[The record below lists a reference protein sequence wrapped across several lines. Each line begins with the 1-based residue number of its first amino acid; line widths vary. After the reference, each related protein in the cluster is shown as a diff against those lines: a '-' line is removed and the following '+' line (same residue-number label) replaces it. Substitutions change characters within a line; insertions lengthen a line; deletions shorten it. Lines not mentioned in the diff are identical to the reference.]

1 MNKLENNRLKNNIK
15 KLLLIDSVGNIMI
28 ANASWVAL
36 LAVRGFS
43 MVEIGFAECIFH
55 IASMIFEI
63 PSGAIA
69 DVFGRKKVIVASR
82 IAIVLH
88 SLMMITVNS
97 FSLLAVAMVV
107 AALSYNLASGTRE
120 ALAYDSLKQSNM
132 EEKYDKFAAN
142 DLTVY
147 SFTSS
152 LSTLLAGA
160 AIYLGYALAYMIDI
174 VIGIISVVIAF
185 SLQEVETDLQ
195 KETKIKQRFVTVAK
209 ESIRF
214 IKENKKMRVII
225 LVNNVIGAVSVLIL
239 FFLQAKLPKM
249 GLNNMILG
257 PTLFG
262 MGLGSTIGA
271 KASEAFKK
279 IFKKNNYRK
288 SIVFSA
294 ICTMIAFSTV
304 FIPNIIVVVLGGFIG
319 AFADNYLEVLTDI
332 KLNNMIESD
341 QRATLISINSFVFSI
356 IMIVLSP
363 IFGTIFS

>member
-1 MNKLENNRLKNNIK
+1 MNKLKNNIK

-152 LSTLLAGA
+152 LSTLLAGV

-271 KASEAFKK
+271 KASEV
-279 IFKKNNYRK
+279 FKKNNYRK
-288 SIVFSA
+288 SVVFSA

>member
-120 ALAYDSLKQSNM
+120 ALAYDSLKQLNM

-152 LSTLLAGA
+152 LSTLLAGV

-271 KASEAFKK
+271 KASEV
-279 IFKKNNYRK
+279 FKKNNYRK
-288 SIVFSA
+288 SVVFSA

>member
-152 LSTLLAGA
+152 LSTLLAGV

-271 KASEAFKK
+271 KASEV
-279 IFKKNNYRK
+279 FKKNNYRK
-288 SIVFSA
+288 SVVFSA

-319 AFADNYLEVLTDI
+319 AFVDNYLEVLTDI